1 MTTTTT
7 SKRIT
12 KATRY
17 AQLLAIPAVADNS
30 ELVDFI
36 NHELELLDRKNSAD
50 GEKKLTATQKE
61 NVGIKQ
67 AILANMERD
76 KLYTVG
82 DMIKS
87 FPELEGFSTS
97 KVSAI
102 LRQMR
107 DDVGTGEI
115 IRIEDK
121 RKTYFKLA

>member
-1 MTTTTT
+1 MTTT

-36 NHELELLDRKNSAD
+36 NHELELLERKNSAD

-61 NVGIKQ
+61 NVGLKQ

-82 DMIKS
+82 DMIKN
-87 FPELEGFSTS
+87 FPELEGLNTS

-115 IRIEDK
+115 VRIEDK

>member
-1 MTTTTT
+1 MTTT

-17 AQLLAIPAVADNS
+17 AQLLAIAEVANNPD
-30 ELVDFI
+30 LVNFI

-61 NVGIKQ
+61 NAGLKQ
-67 AILANMERD
+67 AILANMEVG

-82 DMIKS
+82 DMIKN
-87 FPELEGFSTS
+87 FPELEGLSTS
-97 KVSAI
+97 KVSAV

-107 DDVGTGEI
+107 EDVGTGEI
-115 IRIEDK
+115 VRIEDK